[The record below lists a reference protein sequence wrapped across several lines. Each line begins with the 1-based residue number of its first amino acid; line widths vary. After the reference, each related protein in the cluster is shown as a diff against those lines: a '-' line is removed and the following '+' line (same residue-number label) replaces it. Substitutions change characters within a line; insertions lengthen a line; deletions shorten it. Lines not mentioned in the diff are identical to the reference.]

1 MYTHTLDTRTRIH
14 TQHDTHSPNKP
25 GHRQLPP
32 VRAPDHAT
40 EINTF
45 LAGYTS
51 KTGHVSRL
59 RAAFRTML
67 EQCRARVPTLAR
79 PSCAPAAPHPHVI
92 CGAAHHAQLPCHA
105 LHYRHAKQR
114 EQSVHPW
121 AQAHAERCTGF
132 RWSSIRTQTC
142 AHTATIMR
150 ACKPNVQLLA
160 TASTMRRDA
169 ALCAAI
175 CRK

>member
-1 MYTHTLDTRTRIH
+1 VR
-14 TQHDTHSPNKP
+14 
-25 GHRQLPP
+25 GHRWTAAPEARPTRLF
-32 VRAPDHAT
+32 VFRAQQTWSPAT
-40 EINTF
+40 SAGQGARSRPGINTF

-59 RAAFRTML
+59 REAFRTMSR
-67 EQCRARVPTLAR
+67 EGADPRAPFL
-79 PSCAPAAPHPHVI
+79 PHHVI

-150 ACKPNVQLLA
+150 ACKPNVPLLA